1 MNKDKNK
8 GLSAQDRQCLQLIE
22 QNIQLTQRI
31 IGDDAIIYYD
41 LRIRPLFGE
50 AEHMEVISLKRLSV
64 FTRSS
69 NWEFLPN

>member
-1 MNKDKNK
+1 MNKDNNK
-8 GLSAQDRQCLQLIE
+8 GLTAQDRQCLQLIE

-41 LRIRPLFGE
+41 LRIRPLLGE
-50 AEHMEVISLKRLSV
+50 AEHMEVISLKRLTV